1 MHFSHTGPLSID
13 AIERKSSHG
22 DVLSEI
28 TVFGKELVFKCRG
41 LNEEEDSFYKY
52 VSRVYLGL
60 ENPSVTKE
68 EFLKMI
74 KYSIEKKVS
83 ITEYILSKK
92 KKQEHVILPG
102 QKKIYEKIFALGLNG
117 LPIDDF
123 LEYQKIDKLKVN
135 VAAPII
141 ENIQKSNE
149 QMVNVKDIYSNM
161 FQQRLNIGTKC
172 KEKNLQKKK
181 IRSI

>member
-1 MHFSHTGPLSID
+1 M
-13 AIERKSSHG
+13 
-22 DVLSEI
+22 
-28 TVFGKELVFKCRG
+28 
-41 LNEEEDSFYKY
+41 
-52 VSRVYLGL
+52 
-60 ENPSVTKE
+60 
-68 EFLKMI
+68 
-74 KYSIEKKVS
+74 
-83 ITEYILSKK
+83 
-92 KKQEHVILPG
+92 PG